1 MLGKSNPKQRFYS
14 IIKRIGGNNGKI
26 ILFTIRNAVNLINRS
41 STICH
46 IFHKVIMS
54 TRYAWSLLAF
64 GLALPFG
71 AKAQTTPRSSLAAV
85 TASTTTSGGG
95 SDKEKSAVAASPLA
109 FKPDS
114 IFVNPDVRPHF
125 TGGDAALASYMAKN
139 MHYPDGAKQQKTTGK
154 VYIRFVLSTTG
165 RITDASVVRGPGSG
179 LNEEALRLVW
189 LMPPWQ
195 PGYQRGQAVR
205 VVCTMPI
212 EFQL

>member
-1 MLGKSNPKQRFYS
+1 
-14 IIKRIGGNNGKI
+14 
-26 ILFTIRNAVNLINRS
+26 
-41 STICH
+41 
-46 IFHKVIMS
+46 MS
-54 TRYAWSLLAF
+54 TRYAWGLLAA

-71 AKAQTTPRSSLAAV
+71 AAAQAESRSTLAAV
-85 TASTTTSGGG
+85 TATATMAGGG
-95 SDKEKSAVAASPLA
+95 GGKEKAPPAASLA

-114 IFVNPDVRPHF
+114 IFINPDVRPHF

-139 MHYPDGAKQQKTTGK
+139 MHYPDGARQQKTAGK
-154 VYIRFVLSTTG
+154 VYIRFVLSTAG
-165 RITDASVVRGPGSG
+165 RITDASVVRGPGNG